1 MFRNKKNNLWFTL
14 TAVFIIL
21 ISFSLRIYSPQSDLP
36 PDISISGSVYTDEGN
51 QCHNSR
57 SKVLF
62 DEWFPDEWKITNYNP
77 IVPYFKLLIFKV
89 FGTGLIQVRSVSFFF
104 SLLSLIFFFLILRS
118 YFSSW
123 LSIAGITLL
132 GFNFLYIMYNRIGT
146 FETPMIFWMILSLY
160 FLEKYRVR
168 GKNIFTALSGTAAFM
183 AFVFKMT
190 GAHIIPVP
198 VISLL
203 LFLLFIPEKNLPDRK
218 KIAVSTAVILIAIII
233 SFAIWLLFFYI
244 PNKEWIKS
252 APGSYIGNQMFPKSI
267 DQLFGNILS
276 YNWKEQFFKMWVVW
290 VAAILYLPIF
300 FRRLLMKLMDITE
313 AGFVLFLLSHTGALM
328 IMNHRPTRYLIAAIP
343 PMVFLTIL
351 LFRHVMNG
359 FKYQSDPGILKKS
372 LFLMFDTGW
381 LFLSLFYC
389 FLPLLA
395 QADIHILPVKFSL
408 DLFLISVFL
417 TGLFHLFLYLLKRFF
432 RTGVRIGIFVVV
444 LVLFFVSISIY
455 TNVKYYYHWQRD
467 KTEYVNVISTEL
479 GDKLTNGYIAGLT
492 APVAV
497 LGTEHKSLFLYPKFV
512 HWEKDTLEKYG
523 ITHALLANFNFEI
536 SNFFGQWPGKMEN
549 ALLLN
554 VYNVK
559 DQFLHLY
566 SFNDPVISR
575 IKRIDPGTL
584 ELSILYNGEPGEIQ
598 FGKLESIRGEDIRF
612 DEDPYQITLLP
623 GTEMIKSG
631 ENILRISD
639 KYRGSEKLIFIHNK
653 KWDTRFRYEAE
664 KFPKKRGKVVRDV
677 TASGKHIRYFNVLTD
692 RKGFMA
698 CSIGGKFIP
707 YTEGM
712 IYAKFYLRFGNIK
725 SRIRPLATIDIFNNT
740 DGIPV
745 SSNIIKKKDI
755 IGEDVRGY
763 PLLYKVKGVSDLEF
777 RVHAEKS
784 SDIYYDYLELF
795 YYQGK
800 FIDGN

>member
-1 MFRNKKNNLWFTL
+1 
-14 TAVFIIL
+14 
-21 ISFSLRIYSPQSDLP
+21 
-36 PDISISGSVYTDEGN
+36 
-51 QCHNSR
+51 
-57 SKVLF
+57 
-62 DEWFPDEWKITNYNP
+62 
-77 IVPYFKLLIFKV
+77 
-89 FGTGLIQVRSVSFFF
+89 
-104 SLLSLIFFFLILRS
+104 
-118 YFSSW
+118 
-123 LSIAGITLL
+123 
-132 GFNFLYIMYNRIGT
+132 
-146 FETPMIFWMILSLY
+146 
-160 FLEKYRVR
+160 
-168 GKNIFTALSGTAAFM
+168 
-183 AFVFKMT
+183 
-190 GAHIIPVP
+190 
-198 VISLL
+198 
-203 LFLLFIPEKNLPDRK
+203 EKNLPDRK
-218 KIAVSTAVILIAIII
+218 KIAVSTAVIIVAIII
-233 SFAIWLLFFYI
+233 SFALWLLFFYI

-300 FRRLLMKLMDITE
+300 FRRLIMKLMDITE

-351 LFRHVMNG
+351 FFRYLMKGLNYR
-359 FKYQSDPGILKKS
+359 KPPGILKKS
-372 LFLMFDTGW
+372 LFLMFDISW

-395 QADIHILPVKFSL
+395 RVGIHILPVKLSS

-417 TGLFHLFLYLLKRFF
+417 TGIFHLTFYLLKRFF
-432 RTGVRIGIFVVV
+432 RTGVRIGRFVVV

-455 TNVKYYYHWQRD
+455 TNAKYYYHWQRD
-467 KTEYVNVISTEL
+467 KTEYVSDISTEL
-479 GDKLTNGYIAGLT
+479 GEKLTNGYIAGLT

-512 HWEKDTLEKYG
+512 HWEKNTLVKYG

-536 SNFFGQWPGKMEN
+536 SNFFRQWPGKMEN
-549 ALLLN
+549 ASLLN

-575 IKRIDPGTL
+575 IKRIDHETL

-598 FGKLESIRGEDIRF
+598 FGKLEFIRGENIRF
-612 DEDPYQITLLP
+612 DEDPYQLKMFP
-623 GTEMIKSG
+623 GSEMIKRG
-631 ENILRISD
+631 ENLIRISD
-639 KYRGSEKLIFIHNK
+639 EYNSSEKLIFIHNK
-653 KWDTRFRYEAE
+653 KWGKRFRYEAE
-664 KFPKKRGKVVRDV
+664 KFPKKRGRVVRDV
-677 TASGKHIRYFNVLTD
+677 SASGKHIRYFNVLTD

-707 YTEGM
+707 YSEGL
-712 IYAKFYLRFGNIK
+712 IYAKFYLKFGNIK
-725 SRIRPLATIDIFNNT
+725 TRIRPLAIIDIFNNT
-740 DGIPV
+740 EGISV
-745 SSNIIKKKDI
+745 SSNMIRKKDI
-755 IGEDVRGY
+755 IGEDFRGY
-763 PLLYKVKGVSDLEF
+763 PLLYKVKGISDLEF

-784 SDIYYDYLELF
+784 SDIYYDYLELD

-800 FIDGN
+800 FIDKN